1 LDLGKKARKEREEK
15 RESFAVKRTKQKRK
29 NSLIAAGILGVIA
42 VIVGWSA
49 INFMNISTLS
59 TPGAPPGAGVLGD
72 EHEHASILVR
82 IFADKFDF
90 TSPAFQIKNSWIHF
104 EAQNGSTI
112 HRHGSGVMLGYLF
125 ETVGMQLTD
134 ECFIFAD
141 EREFC
146 NNEDYSLKFYINH
159 NVVQG
164 IQNYVLS
171 EGDRI
176 LISYGNEDQAQIDAQ
191 LSELD
196 SQPMAG

>member
-1 LDLGKKARKEREEK
+1 
-15 RESFAVKRTKQKRK
+15 
-29 NSLIAAGILGVIA
+29 
-42 VIVGWSA
+42 
-49 INFMNISTLS
+49 M
-59 TPGAPPGAGVLGD
+59 
-72 EHEHASILVR
+72 LVR

-104 EAQNGSTI
+104 EAQDGNTI
-112 HRHGSGVMLGYLF
+112 HRHGSGVMLGFLF
-125 ETVGMQLTD
+125 ETLGMQLTD

-159 NVVQG
+159 NTVQG
-164 IQNYVLS
+164 IQNYVLN

-191 LSELD
+191 LTELD
-196 SQPMAG
+196 SQPLLG